1 MKSKTTEF
9 IIEKLACLPFILSK
23 KIKSKTLKNILLFFN
38 VFWFLI
44 IMTLFIPYFVFD
56 ATRQVYFLIQEFE
69 K

>member
-23 KIKSKTLKNILLFFN
+23 KIKSKILKNIILFFN

-44 IMTLFIPYFVFD
+44 IMTLFILYFVFD
-56 ATRQVYFLIQEFE
+56 ATRQIYFLIQEFE